1 MRKGRSEREKEKEWR
16 DEEGSGGREWGRE
29 ESIIIK
35 A

>member
-1 MRKGRSEREKEKEWR
+1 MRKGKSEREKEEEWR
-16 DEEGSGGREWGRE
+16 DEEGSGGRE